1 MRTFWLSFVAG
12 VFCAFCVEIQ
22 AADLFNLNSDASTEE
37 TLPDPTPMPLH
48 SPNSSSSASVNRV
61 QHADIL
67 KASRVARAKQVAQH
81 RLDMEMMAR
90 WHGINNGRPNVNAGF
105 IFLTPQPTGYRW
117 HGYSYNNYRLPYG
130 YGYSIQ

>member
-1 MRTFWLSFVAG
+1 
-12 VFCAFCVEIQ
+12 
-22 AADLFNLNSDASTEE
+22 
-37 TLPDPTPMPLH
+37 
-48 SPNSSSSASVNRV
+48 V
-61 QHADIL
+61 QHADVL

-81 RLDMEMMAR
+81 RLDMEMMSR

-117 HGYSYNNYRLPYG
+117 HGYSYGNYTQPY